1 MKLLTTL
8 ACMLFAG
15 HVVAAPCNKMAAL
28 EVQVMISEFA
38 KTQVGRDTVTV
49 TWTSKMDKQSEEKLL
64 AMTKGYADMDACLS
78 GEAREIHFYRKSK
91 LVGVASPTS
100 GIRLVK

>member
-1 MKLLTTL
+1 MKLLAAL
-8 ACMLFAG
+8 ACMLLAG
-15 HVVAAPCNKMAAL
+15 RVTAAPCNKMAAL
-28 EVQVMISEFA
+28 EVQTMISEFA
-38 KTQVGRDTVTV
+38 KTQVGRDIVTV
-49 TWTSKMDKQSEEKLL
+49 TWTSKMDKESEEKLL

-78 GEAREIHFYRKSK
+78 GEPREIHFYRKAK